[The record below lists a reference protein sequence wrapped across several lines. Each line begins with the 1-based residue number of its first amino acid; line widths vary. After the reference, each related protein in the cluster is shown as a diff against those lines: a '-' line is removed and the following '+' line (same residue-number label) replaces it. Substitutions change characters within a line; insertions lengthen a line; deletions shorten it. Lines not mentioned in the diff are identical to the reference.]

1 MLLNENIYN
10 KIITIKC
17 LNVNKKLGNLK
28 KSIYKIFSVYNK
40 SFPKENQ
47 ANA

>member
-1 MLLNENIYN
+1 MLLNENIYK
-10 KIITIKC
+10 KIIAIKS
-17 LNVNKKLGNLK
+17 LNVNKKLENFK

-47 ANA
+47 ATT